1 MTESQCHEDSPE
13 CWCPCGCGCQ
23 NDPQGGCL
31 PFSAIGLCASCAE
44 GNHEVP
50 PFFGKGL
57 TPPQIHAANIEEL
70 IAAHESILAQL
81 RVLRNGYVQQGDG
94 FRFMIHDGRRYVS
107 PDFPEVGTPVEVL
120 LVEHDGRVNFTWYT
134 DVFDV
139 MGHAVVQADPK

>member
-1 MTESQCHEDSPE
+1 M
-13 CWCPCGCGCQ
+13 
-23 NDPQGGCL
+23 

-107 PDFPEVGTPVEVL
+107 PDFPEVGTPVEASTRHLDPPWV
-120 LVEHDGRVNFTWYT
+120 DFTWYT
-134 DVFDV
+134 DVLDV
-139 MGHAVVQADPK
+139 MGQVCVKADSK